1 MTGLFHDLR
10 HAARSLSK
18 SPGFTSVA
26 VATLALGIG
35 ANAAIFSVVQA
46 VLLRALP
53 YPDAKRLVT
62 LPHNVSAPELS
73 DVRDAARS
81 FDAVGGSALQPVEL
95 TGGGDPLQIMGSLV
109 TGDLFEALGTP
120 AALGRTLRPSD
131 DREGGERVAVVTH
144 GLWLRRWG
152 ADPGL
157 VGRTVTVSGL
167 PYTIVG
173 VMPAGFAL
181 PEHRVELFLPAR
193 VGYLSGARDR
203 DVHFV
208 RSVLRLRPGASIEA
222 ARAEMAAI
230 FRRLAAAYPDSDTG
244 LDPRLI
250 PVLERIVGD
259 SRTALV
265 ALSGAVGMVLLIA
278 CSNIASLLVAR
289 TRARAREIAIRSALG
304 ASRARLARQ
313 VLAESS
319 LLALAGG
326 AAGLALADRA
336 TRLFATRL
344 PDSLPRLASVSTDR
358 GVLLFT
364 LGVSVATGLL
374 FGLVP
379 AIRAARR
386 APGVGLR
393 GARTTAGTEDRRL
406 GTAFAVSQVAL
417 ALVLLVGAGLLMNS
431 LWRLRSIDP
440 GFPAEGLVTAHIDL
454 PEARYP
460 RLSSQLQFRR
470 QLLELLAAAR
480 LRAAMVSEIPLG
492 GSDLDHEFIIEGRPA
507 IPPGQEPS
515 LYSRSVMGDYF
526 GTMGMRLLA
535 GRNLTDADREDAPL
549 VGVVNESMARLYF
562 PGASPIGARF
572 RWARDSGPPR
582 WIEIV
587 GVVSDVRNFGLS
599 AGDLPAAYTTYPQ
612 SGVDWKRWTD
622 LVVRA
627 PEGTAGLAETLREK
641 IREADPL
648 LPVKSIRSVDE
659 IVSSSLERPRFLAGL
674 LGAFAGAALLLATLG
689 VVGVLGNLV
698 ARRTREIGV
707 RIALGADPARVRREV
722 IAEGTRIAAIGIGI
736 GLAGAFAASRALTK
750 LLYAVHPIDPA
761 TYGAVSLLLAAA
773 AIGACYLPARRASR
787 IDPIEALRSE

>member
-526 GTMGMRLLA
+526 RTMGMRLLA

>member
-1 MTGLFHDLR
+1 MTGLLRDLR
-10 HAARSLSK
+10 HAARTLRG
-18 SPGFTSVA
+18 SPGFASIA

-35 ANAAIFSVVQA
+35 SNAAIFSVVRA
-46 VLLRALP
+46 VLLRPLP
-53 YPDAKRLVT
+53 YSEPERLVT
-62 LPHNVSAPELS
+62 LPDNISTPELS
-73 DVRDAARS
+73 DVRSTARS
-81 FDAVGGSALQPVEL
+81 FDAVGGSALQPLDL
-95 TGGGDPLQIMGSLV
+95 TGDGDPLQITGALV

-144 GLWLRRWG
+144 GLWLRHWG

-157 VGRTVTVSGL
+157 VGRSVTVSGK

-181 PEHRVELFLPAR
+181 PEHRVELFLPAL
-193 VGYLSGARDR
+193 VAYPSDALDR
-203 DVHFV
+203 DVHYI
-208 RSVLRLRPGASIEA
+208 RPVLRLRRGVSIET
-222 ARAEMAAI
+222 ARAEVAAI

-244 LDPRLI
+244 LDPHL
-250 PVLERIVGD
+250 VSLHERVVGD

-265 ALSGAVGMVLLIA
+265 ALSGAVGLVLLIA

-289 TRARAREIAIRSALG
+289 TRARAKELAIRSALG

-313 VLAESS
+313 VLAESGV
-319 LLALAGG
+319 LGLAGG

-358 GVLLFT
+358 EVLFFT
-364 LGVSVATGLL
+364 LAVSVATGLL

-379 AIRAARR
+379 AMRAARR
-386 APGVGLR
+386 APAAGLR
-393 GARTTAGTEDRRL
+393 GARATTGAEDRRL
-406 GTAFAVSQVAL
+406 GAAFAVSQVAL
-417 ALVLLVGAGLLMNS
+417 ALVLLVGAGLLANT

-440 GFPAEGLVTAHIDL
+440 GFPAEGLVTAHLDL
-454 PEARYP
+454 PESRYP
-460 RLSSQLQFRR
+460 RLPSQLQFRR
-470 QLLELLAAAR
+470 RLLELLAAAR
-480 LRAAMVSEIPLG
+480 LRAAMVSELPLG
-492 GSDLDHEFIIEGRPA
+492 GSDLDHQFVIEGRPA
-507 IPPGQEPS
+507 ISPGQEPR

-526 GTMGMRLLA
+526 GTMGLRLLA

-562 PGASPIGARF
+562 PGGSPIGARF
-572 RWARDSGPPR
+572 RWARDSGPPN

-587 GVVSDVRNFGLS
+587 GLVSDVRHFGLS
-599 AGDLPAAYTTYPQ
+599 TGDLPAVYTPYAQ
-612 SGVDWKRWTD
+612 FGQVWKRWTD
-622 LVVRA
+622 VVVRA
-627 PEGTAGLAETLREK
+627 PEGTPGLAELLRAK

-648 LPVKSIRSVDE
+648 LPIKSVRRFDDV
-659 IVSSSLERPRFLAGL
+659 VSGSLERPRFLAGL

-707 RIALGADPARVRREV
+707 RIALGADPARVRAEV
-722 IAEGTRIAAIGIGI
+722 IGEGARIAAAGIGI
-736 GLAGAFAASRALTK
+736 GLAGALAASRALTN
-750 LLYAVHPIDPA
+750 LLYAVRPIDPA
-761 TYGAVSLLLAAA
+761 TYAAVSLLLAAA